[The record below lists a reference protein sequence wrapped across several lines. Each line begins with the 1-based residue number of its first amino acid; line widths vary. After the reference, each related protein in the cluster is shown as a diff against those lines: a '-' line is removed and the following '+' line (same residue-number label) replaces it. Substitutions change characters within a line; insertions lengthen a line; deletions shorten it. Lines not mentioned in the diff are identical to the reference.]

1 MRFLN
6 EPNAKFNFCTL
17 GLCRYFLT
25 LGSVLCCLPHFL
37 FSPAIDGAWVNHPG
51 QIKLFLTQ
59 QTTREKVEKSPFPS
73 PFRDIRN
80 ITENHAYIEY
90 GWHPDIT
97 LTGNIVV
104 SDHQTGRTNQTTQWI
119 EVGVRHKADW
129 AKLDIIPLKF
139 DDRHQQKKASKAASI
154 ELGLVRD
161 EGYNS
166 RTGLN
171 MALSQG
177 EKIQISRL
185 SHLELFL
192 EINQELVLWSS
203 QDGFYRAHN
212 KIMLSKKGVSLNYH
226 RLDNFSFGENSQ
238 SEHTRYFEF
247 EFPAFIFLG
256 GILPETTIVKIGK
269 GENRRKGFQTNSSNS
284 VYLQIKIELMP

>member
-17 GLCRYFLT
+17 GLCQYFLT
-25 LGSVLCCLPHFL
+25 LGSILFCLPYFL
-37 FSPAIDGAWVNHPG
+37 FSQAIAGAWVNNPG
-51 QIKLFLTQ
+51 QIKLFLTHQ
-59 QTTREKVEKSPFPS
+59 ATREEVEKSPFPS

-80 ITENHAYIEY
+80 ITENHTYIEY
-90 GWHPDIT
+90 GWHPNIT

-104 SDHQTGRTNQTTQWI
+104 SDHQTGKSNQTNQWF
-119 EVGVRHKADW
+119 EVGVRLKADW

-139 DDRHQQKKASKAASI
+139 DDPHQQKKAGKAASI
-154 ELGLVRD
+154 ELGLVQD

-177 EKIQISRL
+177 QKIQISRL

-192 EINQELVLWSS
+192 EINQALVLWSS

-226 RLDNFSFGENSQ
+226 RLDDFSFGENAQ
-238 SEHTRYFEF
+238 SENTGYFEF
-247 EFPAFIFLG
+247 EFPASIFLG

-269 GENRRKGFQTNSSNS
+269 GENRRKGFQTISGNS
-284 VYLQIKIELMP
+284 VYLQIKIEFMS

>member
-17 GLCRYFLT
+17 GLSKYFLP
-25 LGSVLCCLPHFL
+25 LGSVLYCLPHFL
-37 FSPAIDGAWVNHPG
+37 FSPAIAGAWVNNPG

-59 QTTREKVEKSPFPS
+59 QTTREEVKKTPFPS

-104 SDHQTGRTNQTTQWI
+104 SDHQTGKTNQTTQWF

-139 DDRHQQKKASKAASI
+139 DDRHQHKQAGKAASI
-154 ELGLVRD
+154 EIGLVRD

-166 RTGLN
+166 RTGFN

-185 SHLELFL
+185 RHLELFL

-238 SEHTRYFEF
+238 SEHTGYFEF

-269 GENRRKGFQTNSSNS
+269 GENRRKGFQTISSNS